1 MKTIIKHR
9 KHHQEGAALVITL
22 MVLAVL
28 SMIAVTFSVTMRLEE
43 KMAVNNLHHME
54 AKFFARSA
62 MEYAAA
68 ALYSDIKNDLTTYY
82 ATPSNGIADDLN
94 EAWAVMFADNA
105 TRGGSTT
112 NDVDLDGDGTD
123 DSRWIEVWST
133 HGTQGGI
140 IGRYAVLV
148 RDAGGMINVNTAGH
162 SALGDFAQGFSPA
175 AVAMDGHSALT
186 QAQAQNVLGYRYGTD
201 SSPGSNGVDDDGDNK
216 ILENDGIDNDGDWDP
231 STDDVGT
238 GYPSDSNNA
247 NEWGWQDGKP
257 SVVHIGGVVYR
268 EPNVDEANEGVDEP
282 DEQFLWYPEG
292 DDFDFAFLDNVEEI
306 SGISSTNLDNMRY
319 DYTVFSYDRNMAF
332 ASDGYGLDSSDAT
345 YRDNYWKPKANLNY
359 PLWREYTALTEPTQS
374 IVARVSF
381 RGRINDSG
389 DSPGGPT
396 LLGMMEKWN
405 TDNPASKIGGSDAAT
420 NQIALN
426 IEDYI
431 DKDIF
436 PTRKTLGGTTMAGVE
451 GLRITEIFANSDF
464 ALNAMTTFSGLGGWT
479 TGTLGG
485 RNCCL
490 RISGNGTT
498 WTGYITFTVKR
509 AGNYYPWLMTYDTA
523 GENRKFRVD
532 INIAGSGLYAY
543 PPNYQIWSVGN
554 HNAGGWQIENP
565 GLVVWLGAGTNSI
578 QISKDWGLEG
588 ASSPEGP
595 YRTAGLQWIRFS
607 QNGQSD
613 YIELT
618 NFSNQTIDLVK
629 DYDYLQLHSTD
640 ESETSGSPAS
650 YISLAGLALQNLSA
664 AIRKIYPGERLILC
678 QDMDA
683 TIKSR
688 FNETPA
694 DDWWD
699 LMSFESCWGDQDTN
713 NNGTVDYS
721 DTSLASG
728 KPYGQRVASNGTWW
742 FMNLTGGTATRW
754 GADRIPGTS
763 DDPATPITDTGED
776 FRVYEWDL
784 WQRAGSSNPGIGQN
798 MGENPI
804 IISGGTING
813 SGWNAGCYA
822 CVRTRGIVN
831 IEEYSDTWRKL
842 DRVNLYDY
850 GIMCDM
856 YSGSADFTLPWGGLT
871 NNTPTSTGGISNES
885 WELINP
891 MLPDSTAFSSNWT
904 IINYSTAGITG
915 TPGKRNVHELS
926 LSNSA
931 KGYYINDGPVGNLKE
946 LAQVYIASGANKL
959 SNADILKL
967 AQYVTIGNEIIIQAE
982 QAESVTAGGWTL
994 LADASAAVYGKSYTN
1009 VPSYLGSGWWYDTLE
1024 QVSPSGT
1031 PIYVSSSTGSAG
1043 TWTFKNGVNGVR
1055 LEDGFY
1061 YLIFYGKYKDWWIG
1075 PDGVDSDPTYPNMGG
1090 GDDASSKDNY
1100 NNDVTLTWDTTAFN
1114 LDLQPDH
1121 RGVYSGSIGS
1131 AVDLTPV
1138 KVQDGALTISV
1149 RGDTPAGYAYFDY
1162 IVLIPAGINIPDI
1175 PSWRSQDSIPRAG
1188 RMYGKINV
1196 NTATSA
1202 VLQCLPGITSGDA
1215 SSIISNRP
1223 YADLNDL
1230 ATSSGLTFE
1239 KVCDILPLVTVN
1251 SDVFEVFAV
1260 GEVIRDADK
1269 SGDYNPADG
1278 DKIIGRARLRAVID
1292 RGTFPFTIKY
1302 LEWVE

>member
-1 MKTIIKHR
+1 MKTIIKNR
-9 KHHQEGAALVITL
+9 KHHQSGAALVITL

-68 ALYSDIKNDLTTYY
+68 ALYSDLKNDLTTYY

-94 EAWAVMFADNA
+94 EDWAVMFADNA
-105 TRGGSTT
+105 TRGGPTT
-112 NDVDLDGDGTD
+112 NDVDLDGDGTA
-123 DSRWIEVWST
+123 DSRWIEMWST

-140 IGRYAVLV
+140 VGRYAVLV
-148 RDAGGMINVNTAGH
+148 RDTGGMINVNTAGD
-162 SALGDFAQGFSPA
+162 STLGNFAQGFSPA
-175 AVAMDGHSALT
+175 AVAMDDHSALSS
-186 QAQAQNVLGYRYGTD
+186 AQAQNIMGYRYGSD
-201 SSPGSNGVDDDGDNK
+201 SSPGSNGVDDDGDNE

-257 SVVHIGGVVYR
+257 SVVHVAGTVYR

-292 DDFDFAFLDNVEEI
+292 DDIDFAFLDNVEEI
-306 SGISSTNLDNMRY
+306 SGISSTDLDNMRY
-319 DYTVFSYDRNMAF
+319 DYTVFSYDRNIAF
-332 ASDGYGLDSSDAT
+332 ASDGDGLDGTDST
-345 YRDNYWKPKANLNY
+345 YRDNYWRPKANLNY

-374 IVARVSF
+374 TVARVSF
-381 RGRINDSG
+381 RGRVNDSG

-451 GLRITEIFANSDF
+451 GLRITEIFANSDQAF
-464 ALNAMTTFSGLGGWT
+464 AASSVVSGGSWVS
-479 TGTLGG
+479 GTLGG
-485 RNCCL
+485 RNCMT
-490 RISGNGTT
+490 RAAAAGGTT
-498 WTGYITFTVKR
+498 WSNYVSFNLKR
-509 AGNYYPWLMTYDTA
+509 AGNYYIWIMCYDDA
-523 GENRKFRVD
+523 ANRQFRVD
-532 INIAGSGLYAY
+532 INRTLSGAY
-543 PPNYQIWSVGN
+543 PSDYSIWGVGV
-554 HNAGGWQIENP
+554 HNAGWRVECP
-565 GLVVWLGAGTNSI
+565 GVMVWLPKGPN
-578 QISKDWGLEG
+578 QIRVSKDWG
-588 ASSPEGP
+588 AAPA
-595 YRTAGLQWIRFS
+595 YDTAAIQWIRFS

-629 DYDYLQLHSTD
+629 DYDYLQVHSTD
-640 ESETSGSPAS
+640 QTETTGSPAS
-650 YISLAGLALQNLSA
+650 YFSLAGLALQNLSA
-664 AIRKIYPGERLILC
+664 AIRKIYPGERIVIC

-683 TIKSR
+683 TTKSR

-694 DDWWD
+694 DDWD
-699 LMSFESCWGDQDTN
+699 DYMNFEDAWGDQDRNLDGSVTA
-713 NNGTVDYS
+713 S
-721 DTSLASG
+721 DFLNTRTWFGSFRMG
-728 KPYGQRVASNGTWW
+728 KATDGAWW
-742 FMNLTGGTATRW
+742 FMDLSGGTETRW

-763 DDPATPITDTGED
+763 DDPAPPANNTGET

-784 WQRAGSSNPGIGQN
+784 CQRSGAGSNPGVAQN
-798 MGENPI
+798 MGENPGVT
-804 IISGGTING
+804 SGGSITAN
-813 SGWNAGCYA
+813 GWNQGCYA

-856 YSGSADFTLPWGGLT
+856 YSASATFTLPWSGLT
-871 NNTPTSTGGISNES
+871 NNTPTATGGISNEA
-885 WELINP
+885 WELVNP
-891 MLPDSTAFSSNWT
+891 MLPDSTPFSSNWAIT
-904 IINYSTAGITG
+904 NYASSGVTG
-915 TPGKRNVHELS
+915 TPGKRNFFELA

-931 KGYYINDGPVGNLKE
+931 KGYYINDGPVGNIKE
-946 LAQVYIASGANKL
+946 LAQVYRASGANKL

-982 QAESVTAGGWTL
+982 QAESVTLGGWTL
-994 LADASAAVYGKSYTN
+994 LADASAAVYGKTYTN
-1009 VPSYLGSGWWYDTLE
+1009 VPSYLGASWWYDTLE

-1031 PIYVSSSTGSAG
+1031 PIYVCANGAAAG
-1043 TWTFKNGVNGVR
+1043 TWIFKNGVNGVR

-1075 PDGVDSDPTYPNMGG
+1075 PDGVDSDPSYPNMGG
-1090 GDDASSKDNY
+1090 GDDASAKDSY

-1114 LDLQPDH
+1114 LDLQPDN
-1121 RGVYSGSIGS
+1121 RGVYSGSVGS

-1138 KVQDGALTISV
+1138 KVQDGTLTISAQE
-1149 RGDTPAGYAYFDY
+1149 DTPAGYAYFDY

-1223 YADLNDL
+1223 YSDLNDL
-1230 ATSSGLTFE
+1230 ATSSGLTFS
-1239 KVCDILPLVTVN
+1239 KFCDILPLVTVN

-1260 GEVIRDADK
+1260 GEVIRDVDK
-1269 SGDYNPADG
+1269 DGVYNPSNG
-1278 DKIIGRARLRAVID
+1278 DRIIGRARLRAVVD